1 MGRGDGFL
9 EQVEAASSRTG
20 ERVWRLPLPDD
31 YRRMVDSPV
40 ADMKNIGGP
49 HGGAIT
55 AGLILG
61 EFVVEGIDWA
71 HLDIAGPAF
80 TDADDAEVVRGGTGF
95 GVRLLVDLARSFT
108 A

>member
-31 YRRMVDSPV
+31 YRHMVDSPV

-61 EFVVEGIDWA
+61 EFVAEGIDWA

-80 TDADDAEVVRGGTGF
+80 TDSDDAEVVRGGTGF
-95 GVRLLVDLARSFT
+95 GVRLLVDLASSFT